1 MRLQTGKASSAALL
15 AAGLVAV
22 YWWAGPRAGAADRVL
37 RSGITTTGFDAKVRP
52 QDDLFRHVNG
62 GWIAEAKIP
71 AEYGTFG
78 SFMELRDN
86 ALKDLRAIIEDAAR
100 QEDAASGSEA
110 RKIGDLYAAFMDEK
124 KVEELGLEPIRGDLA
139 RIDAVKDKAGFL
151 RLMAE
156 LQRAGCRR
164 PVPALASPPTPSSR
178 TARSSTSRRAGS
190 ACRTSRIT
198 ATPSSSPSARRS
210 SRTSRRCSRWP
221 AGPSP
226 TSAAKQVMDLETRLA
241 KSHWDRVKSRDQT
254 LTYNKKDRA
263 ALDALTPGF
272 DWSAY
277 FDVTGAKDLLRGHR
291 PPARL
296 LRRDGRDLQGC
307 PARAVEDLAGLARPR
322 FVGVLPQ
329 QGDRRRGLRLRAEA
343 QRRHRAAPRWKRGVK
358 AVEDALGE
366 AAGKLYVAKH
376 FPPEAKARMQQ
387 LVKNLIEAYRQ
398 DIQELDWMSPET
410 KKKALEKLA
419 KFTPKIG
426 YPDKWRDYS
435 KLEIR
440 RGDLLGN
447 VRRAVAFEL
456 DRDLAKLGKPV
467 DRSEWGMTPQTVNAY
482 YNPLFNEIVFP
493 AAILQPPF
501 FDLDADDAVNYGA
514 IGAVIGHEIGH
525 GFDDQ
530 GSKYDGDGN
539 MKNWWTD
546 ADRKEFDKRAK
557 MLIEQYNG
565 FSPAQLPGQHVNG
578 ALTIG
583 ENIGDLGGLT
593 IAYKAYKLSLH
604 GTEAAGARRP
614 DRRPAVLHRLGPGL
628 ALEVPRRRAD
638 ATAGR
643 GSPLARRVPLQ
654 RRRPQPPRVLRRL
667 RRQGRRQALAPRRPA
682 RADLVS
688 GRLIAKVWRSGYR
701 PGRAFGPA

>member
-1 MRLQTGKASSAALL
+1 MRLQIGKASAALL
-15 AAGLVAV
+15 AAGLVAA
-22 YWWAGPRAGAADRVL
+22 YWGVGPRAGAADRAL
-37 RSGITTTGFDAKVRP
+37 RSGVVKSGFDAEVRP

-62 GWIAEAKIP
+62 GWIAEARIP
-71 AEYGTFG
+71 AEYGSFG

-100 QEDAASGSEA
+100 QEGASSGSEA

-124 KVEELGLEPIRGDLA
+124 KVEELGMEPIRGDLA
-139 RIDAVKDKAGFL
+139 RIDAVRDKAGFL
-151 RLMAE
+151 RLLAE
-156 LQRAGCRR
+156 LQRQGAGGLLRLYVAPDAKQSDREIVYLSQGGISLPDESYYRDPKFQPIREAFVAHVQRMFAMAGR
-164 PVPALASPPTPSSR
+164 PEPAA
-178 TARSSTSRRAGS
+178 AAG
-190 ACRTSRIT
+190 
-198 ATPSSSPSARRS
+198 
-210 SRTSRRCSRWP
+210 
-221 AGPSP
+221 
-226 TSAAKQVMDLETRLA
+226 QVMDLETRLA
-241 KSHWDRVKSRDQT
+241 RSHWDRVKSRDQT
-254 LTYNKKDRA
+254 LSYNKKDRA

-272 DWSAY
+272 DWSTY
-277 FDVTGAKDLLRGHR
+277 FDVTGA
-291 PPARL
+291 
-296 LRRDGRDLQGC
+296 RDLAEVIVRQ
-307 PARAVEDLAGLARPR
+307 PDFFAAMAAAYRDVPLEQWKTWLAWHVLTSSAAYLNKAIVDEDFAFARKLTGATE
-322 FVGVLPQ
+322 LP
-329 QGDRRRGLRLRAEA
+329 
-343 QRRHRAAPRWKRGVK
+343 PRWKRGVTT
-358 AVEDALGE
+358 VEEALGE
-366 AAGKLYVAKH
+366 AAGKLYVARH

-398 DIQELDWMSPET
+398 DIRDLDWMSPET
-410 KKKALEKLA
+410 RQKALEKLA

-440 RGDLLGN
+440 RDDLLGN
-447 VRRAVAFEL
+447 VRRAAAFEL

-501 FDLDADDAVNYGA
+501 FDRDADDAVNYGA

-546 ADRKEFDKRAK
+546 ADRKEFEKRAE
-557 MLIEQYNG
+557 MLIDQYNG

-593 IAYKAYKLSLH
+593 IAHKAYTLSLR
-604 GTEAAGARRP
+604 GTEAPVLDGRTGDQRFFIGWAQAWRSKYRDAELMRRLAVDSHSPPEFRCNGVVRNLPEFYAAFGVKEGDKLWLSP
-614 DRRPAVLHRLGPGL
+614 DRRVR
-628 ALEVPRRRAD
+628 
-638 ATAGR
+638 
-643 GSPLARRVPLQ
+643 
-654 RRRPQPPRVLRRL
+654 
-667 RRQGRRQALAPRRPA
+667 
-682 RADLVS
+682 
-688 GRLIAKVWRSGYR
+688 IW
-701 PGRAFGPA
+701 